1 MAPTDADPAR
11 IPLTDESGTGVQVL
25 PPSMD
30 RARTFVA
37 SVLLPATQIPLEYPI
52 ELHMGKGTAAVGAVV
67 ATTDHAPVVVGAD
80 DIAKTFPPL
89 PPTIQSGAP
98 VPCDPPR
105 PYATESADVVNG
117 VNVVTTLLYIR
128 VYVVPVTVRVP
139 WTMAGVRLNGG
150 DAAWVAVM
158 VVVPAEMSLI
168 TRRPLPQM
176 SATAGLLLEKNA
188 PVASSL

>member
-1 MAPTDADPAR
+1 
-11 IPLTDESGTGVQVL
+11 
-25 PPSMD
+25 MD

-52 ELHMGKGTAAVGAVV
+52 ELQMGKGAAVVGAVL
-67 ATTDHAPVVVGAD
+67 ATTDHAPVVVGVD

-98 VPCDPPR
+98 APCDPPR

-117 VNVVTTLLYIR
+117 VNVATTLLYIR
-128 VYVVPVTVRVP
+128 VYVVPVTVSVP
-139 WTMAGVRLNGG
+139 WTVTGARLNGG
-150 DAAWVAVM
+150 VAGWVAVM

-168 TRRPLPQM
+168 MRRPLPQM
-176 SATAGLLLEKNA
+176 SATAGLLLEKVA

>member
-1 MAPTDADPAR
+1 M
-11 IPLTDESGTGVQVL
+11 L

-37 SVLLPATQIPLEYPI
+37 SVLLPATQIPLEYPR
-52 ELHMGKGTAAVGAVV
+52 ELQIGKGTAAVGAVD
-67 ATTDHAPVVVGAD
+67 AITDHAPVVVGAD

-139 WTMAGVRLNGG
+139 WTVTGVRLNGG
-150 DAAWVAVM
+150 VA
-158 VVVPAEMSLI
+158 
-168 TRRPLPQM
+168 
-176 SATAGLLLEKNA
+176 G
-188 PVASSL
+188 